1 MKQTNN
7 GFHKKMECSFQIILS
22 VLCTEEILHIKFMY
36 FQEIIFINIICCL
49 QRNIHRRFF
58 FLPVSF
64 LLSAGKFKT
73 AWANSWISNHFS
85 SKTAISGQI
94 QAKVKPFASE
104 EKGWK

>member
-1 MKQTNN
+1 MYRRNSSHQIYVFPRDH
-7 GFHKKMECSFQIILS
+7 FHKYNMLF
-22 VLCTEEILHIKFMY
+22 TEKY
-36 FQEIIFINIICCL
+36 SPPV
-49 QRNIHRRFF
+49 FF

-94 QAKVKPFASE
+94 QDKVKPFASE